1 MGKRWSKSERL
12 RVLGDAIDQSR
23 DNAKLSGN
31 GQDLSSLDSSCMNE
45 TTVLFALTDDGF
57 LSQSV
62 QRVCRRRDVPAFRH
76 VLEGRQSVFIPPTR
90 TASPPIA
97 SRSDQRS
104 QAPQHSD
111 HARTAT
117 LAKLKTPIG
126 CPDLRGI
133 PPTIY
138 GSRPRQ
144 DTAAIDQ
151 WACKGSLEL

>member
-76 VLEGRQSVFIPPTR
+76 VLEGATERIHPPYKNSLT
-90 TASPPIA
+90 
-97 SRSDQRS
+97 SDS
-104 QAPQHSD
+104 IS
-111 HARTAT
+111 
-117 LAKLKTPIG
+117 I
-126 CPDLRGI
+126 
-133 PPTIY
+133 
-138 GSRPRQ
+138 
-144 DTAAIDQ
+144 
-151 WACKGSLEL
+151 